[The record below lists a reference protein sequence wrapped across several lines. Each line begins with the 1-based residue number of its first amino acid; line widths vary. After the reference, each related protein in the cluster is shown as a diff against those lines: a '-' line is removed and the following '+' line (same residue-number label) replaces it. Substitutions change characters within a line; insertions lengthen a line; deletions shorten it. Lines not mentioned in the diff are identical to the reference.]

1 MRMCIFHIILV
12 GIPSSLILSVIQP
25 SRGVGKGEY
34 LTDKI
39 AATTEHN
46 FYKGVITGKG

>member
-1 MRMCIFHIILV
+1 MRMRIFHIILV
-12 GIPSSLILSVIQP
+12 GIPSSLILL
-25 SRGVGKGEY
+25 GVGKGEY

-39 AATTEHN
+39 AATAKHN